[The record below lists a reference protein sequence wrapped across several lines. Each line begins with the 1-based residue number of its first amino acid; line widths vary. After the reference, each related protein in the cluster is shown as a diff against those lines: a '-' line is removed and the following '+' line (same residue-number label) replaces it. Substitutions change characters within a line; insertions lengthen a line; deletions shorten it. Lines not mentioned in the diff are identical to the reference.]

1 MITIAG
7 KPTRFAQKGLI
18 VPFRFYRRVRIAPDL
33 RVNLSKSGMSLARA
47 ALNSRSAQA
56 SGLFMAQTYHG
67 QRRPKFGL
75 TIPSAAPSAESASS
89 RPASLSMFMRWKSVI
104 APHIRR
110 ASDAV
115 NSRRSVERTG

>member
-18 VPFRFYRRVRIAPDL
+18 VPFRFYRRVRIAPGL

-47 ALNSRSAQA
+47 ALDSRSAQA

-67 QRRPKFGL
+67 QRRPKKFGL
-75 TIPSAAPSAESASS
+75 TIPSAAPSAESVSS
-89 RPASLSMFMRWKSVI
+89 RPAILSMSI
-104 APHIRR
+104 
-110 ASDAV
+110 
-115 NSRRSVERTG
+115 G